1 MTISWLGNNGFR
13 IQTKDVTLVMDLYD
27 AENGLKAPRI
37 GAADIL
43 TFSSPD
49 RVVKK
54 GPQEAFVITGPG
66 EYEIKGVFIY
76 GHAVN
81 GTVIYIVNVEGM
93 QLVHLGMLKNEE
105 IPSEALDH
113 MEQADIL
120 FLPVGGGNVLDAK
133 AAVRVAQ
140 NIEPRM
146 IIPMMYKTQGV
157 TGNLA
162 SVDAF
167 LKEMGTKDGETVD
180 KLKVSLKDLPQ
191 DKTTVTVIQLS

>member
-1 MTISWLGNNGFR
+1 M
-13 IQTKDVTLVMDLYD
+13 MDLYD
-27 AENGLKAPRI
+27 SENGLKAPRI

-43 TFSSPD
+43 TFSHAD
-49 RVVKK
+49 LAIKK
-54 GPQEAFVITGPG
+54 GPKEAFVITGAG

-93 QLVHLGMLKNEE
+93 QLVHLGMLKNET
-105 IPSEALDH
+105 IPSDALDH

-120 FLPVGGGNVLDAK
+120 FLPVGGGSVLDAK

-146 IIPMMYKTQGV
+146 IVPMMYKTKGV
-157 TGNLA
+157 TGSLA
-162 SVDAF
+162 PVDAL
-167 LKEMGTKDGETVD
+167 LKEMGSKDSATVD

-191 DKTTVTVIQLS
+191 DKTNVTIIQLS